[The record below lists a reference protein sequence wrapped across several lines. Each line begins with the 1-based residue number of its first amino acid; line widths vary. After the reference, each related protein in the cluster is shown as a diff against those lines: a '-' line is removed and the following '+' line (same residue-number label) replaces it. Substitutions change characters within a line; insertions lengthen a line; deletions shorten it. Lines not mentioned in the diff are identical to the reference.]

1 MRTRYLRGR
10 VLTGLGVVMVAV
22 PLVAVAGS
30 AAAAPVPPDP
40 AGAPGVRQ
48 PAIVVLADQHDAVPP
63 TASGSARR
71 RALTEADQRPLVEQ
85 ARLAGATGIRQFS
98 VVNGFAATMTVAE
111 QDRLAADPRVRA
123 VVPDRVMRM
132 APRPVA

>member
-30 AAAAPVPPDP
+30 AAPVPPDP

-85 ARLAGATGIRQFS
+85 ARLAGATEIRQFS

-123 VVPDRVMRM
+123 VVPDRVMRT
-132 APRPVA
+132 AP